1 VALPIFFLEGRAF
14 AVSGT
19 YSPRGLVDAQ
29 LHEKAVSR
37 LRRISASEG
46 KPKATTLQRQRQQR
60 RCVGGKPLSPGGEA
74 HPDLLPAEGFTPLK
88 SVSATANAFASLLA
102 RLRSFDRPSETPS
115 RTKRSIPFLFVDL
128 PNRDIRPH
136 GKEIC
141 SAREG
146 WRALEMR
153 IATSWA
159 RRQGSSE
166 LLRTLLVRSETNST
180 WTSRLCA
187 GHDAIVVSR
196 GRDCPGSMQRITLL
210 PGGASWKPIS
220 SLQAP
225 SLCFTPST

>member
-1 VALPIFFLEGRAF
+1 MARAFDRASSSHGSADRDTGQEGCAVALPIFFLEGRAF

-46 KPKATTLQRQRQQR
+46 QPKATTLCTTTTTATTLR
-60 RCVGGKPLSPGGEA
+60 GGKPLSPGGEA

-146 WRALEMR
+146 WRVPGNAYCD
-153 IATSWA
+153 
-159 RRQGSSE
+159 
-166 LLRTLLVRSETNST
+166 LL
-180 WTSRLCA
+180 
-187 GHDAIVVSR
+187 G
-196 GRDCPGSMQRITLL
+196 
-210 PGGASWKPIS
+210 
-220 SLQAP
+220 
-225 SLCFTPST
+225 

>member
-1 VALPIFFLEGRAF
+1 LARAFDRASSSHGSADRDTGQEGCAVALPIFFLEGRAF

-29 LHEKAVSR
+29 LHKKPVSR
-37 LRRISASEG
+37 LRRISVSEG
-46 KPKATTLQRQRQQR
+46 QPKATTLQRQRQQR

-146 WRALEMR
+146 WRVPGNAYCD
-153 IATSWA
+153 
-159 RRQGSSE
+159 
-166 LLRTLLVRSETNST
+166 LL
-180 WTSRLCA
+180 
-187 GHDAIVVSR
+187 G
-196 GRDCPGSMQRITLL
+196 
-210 PGGASWKPIS
+210 
-220 SLQAP
+220 
-225 SLCFTPST
+225 

>member
-1 VALPIFFLEGRAF
+1 MP
-14 AVSGT
+14 
-19 YSPRGLVDAQ
+19 
-29 LHEKAVSR
+29 
-37 LRRISASEG
+37 G
-46 KPKATTLQRQRQQR
+46 KD
-60 RCVGGKPLSPGGEA
+60 GGS
-74 HPDLLPAEGFTPLK
+74 
-88 SVSATANAFASLLA
+88 
-102 RLRSFDRPSETPS
+102 
-115 RTKRSIPFLFVDL
+115 
-128 PNRDIRPH
+128 
-136 GKEIC
+136 
-141 SAREG
+141 
-146 WRALEMR
+146 LEMR

-166 LLRTLLVRSETNST
+166 LLRTLPVRSETNST